1 MVLATKRTLEA
12 IILKVE
18 PIRNPKDIKKIKKL
32 LESQGKLRDL
42 AIFVC
47 GINSAL
53 RPGDLLALRV
63 GQVDGIAV
71 GERVVLT
78 ERKTGKLNIFMINE
92 AIRSALDKYLA
103 TRPGRKPEEYLF
115 LSRKY
120 KNQPLSV
127 YALTHYV
134 QSWCDQIS
142 LRINAGAVTMRKTWT
157 YQMRVQYGVAWEK
170 LAARLNHSA
179 PSVTRHYMGVQDE
192 EVERILLT
200 CV

>member
-1 MVLATKRTLEA
+1 M
-12 IILKVE
+12 KVE

-42 AIFVC
+42 AIFVT
-47 GINSAL
+47 GINSGL
-53 RPGDLLALRV
+53 RTQDLLALRV

-78 ERKTGKLNIFMINE
+78 ERKTGKQNVFIINE

-103 TRPGRKPEEYLF
+103 TRPDRKPEEYLF

-134 QSWCDQIS
+134 QSWCDQIG
-142 LRINAGAVTMRKTWT
+142 LKINAGSVTMRKTWT
-157 YQMRVQYGVAWEK
+157 YQMRQNGVPWEI
-170 LAARLNHSA
+170 LALRLNHSS
-179 PSVTRHYMGVQDE
+179 PSVTRHYMAVQED

-200 CV
+200 CI